1 MYIDYYGFTKQPFQ
15 TTPDADFLFLSPS
28 HKEAL
33 ASIIYGIEQRKGFI
47 AITGEV
53 GVGKT
58 LILRSYLETVEKT
71 KQKTIYIFNPRVTFE
86 SLLITILKELGV
98 EPVSGQATEM
108 VSQLHEL
115 SIARVPKRWRGRP
128 GN

>member
-1 MYIDYYGFTKQPFQ
+1 MYLKYYGFTKQPFQ

-86 SLLITILKELGV
+86 SLLITILKE
-98 EPVSGQATEM
+98 
-108 VSQLHEL
+108 
-115 SIARVPKRWRGRP
+115 
-128 GN
+128 